1 LAVICDPQNPSHCLQ
16 LFDKLSEYIDGE
28 MEEAE
33 RRDIEAH
40 IAHCAACLGCL
51 QSLKRTIALC
61 KQTGHQSVPAV
72 FSEKLHT
79 MIQHIRSAP

>member
-1 LAVICDPQNPSHCLQ
+1 MCDLLNPSHCLH

-33 RRDIEAH
+33 RCEIETH

-61 KQTGHQSVPAV
+61 KHAGPQTVPAV
-72 FSEKLHT
+72 FSAKLQT

>member
-1 LAVICDPQNPSHCLQ
+1 VMCDPQNPSHCLQ

-40 IAHCAACLGCL
+40 IAHCAACFGCL

-61 KQTGHQSVPAV
+61 KQAGRQTVPPV
-72 FSEKLHT
+72 FSAKLQD
-79 MIQHIRSAP
+79 MIQHIQSAS